1 MRTAWSSGAEEGL
14 ISSRTTPYFLCGQDK
29 QAVSSARTPR
39 GVYMFSDPKNIQGL
53 LGSSTALVEPQY
65 QGPVSTTPRDPLSPR
80 VPSPLECA
88 VEASTASL
96 VSCRATL
103 STALAGDP
111 GSSLFSPWW

>member
-29 QAVSSARTPR
+29 QAVSPAPTPR
-39 GVYMFSDPKNIQGL
+39 GVYMFSDPRNIQGL

-65 QGPVSTTPRDPLSPR
+65 QGLVPTAPRDPLSPR
-80 VPSPLECA
+80 LPSPLECA
-88 VEASTASL
+88 VEASTASP

-103 STALAGDP
+103 PTALAGDP
-111 GSSLFSPWW
+111 GKSPSSPWW